1 MKTIPKKIYY
11 CWFGRGKKPDLIK
24 KCIESWKQNCYNY
37 EIIEINEDN
46 FDVNFCKYSEEAY
59 KAKKWAFVSDIARI
73 KVIYENG
80 GIYLDTD
87 VELRN
92 NLDDLLEYE
101 AWFAQDDIRYINTGL
116 GFGAKKNNELLKQ
129 ILYNR
134 MNREYDMTICNTID
148 TPIIFKY
155 LNCKQSKNS
164 RCINNTY
171 IIGML
176 EYPNYAKHWEGNS
189 WKDESDKEFQNK
201 RRNKLWKLKCFL
213 RNPKLVNWL
222 ERDGETRISKIYIFI
237 SYDLLD
243 NGLVYFIKRLLR
255 KNEK

>member
-11 CWFGRGKKPDLIK
+11 CWFGRGEKPDLIK
-24 KCIESWKQNCYNY
+24 KCIETWKQNCYDY

-46 FDVNFCKYSEEAY
+46 FDVNFCKYSEEAC

-155 LNCKQSKNS
+155 LNCKQ
-164 RCINNTY
+164 
-171 IIGML
+171 
-176 EYPNYAKHWEGNS
+176 
-189 WKDESDKEFQNK
+189 KD
-201 RRNKLWKLKCFL
+201 
-213 RNPKLVNWL
+213 
-222 ERDGETRISKIYIFI
+222 G
-237 SYDLLD
+237 
-243 NGLVYFIKRLLR
+243 
-255 KNEK
+255 